1 MYEFLETPTE
11 EYIYDLHQHRHQY
24 RLFINAIVNN
34 TLSEGEWM
42 LFHALVISYIEN
54 HPELSH
60 LDYDTSPKQD
70 IFMCILELLDSECD
84 KAINNYRGDLSDLTM
99 GDILHWDE
107 IFYYIGMEQRAKTAI
122 NKAFE

>member
-1 MYEFLETPTE
+1 MAVSREFERGPLCVS
-11 EYIYDLHQHRHQY
+11 R
-24 RLFINAIVNN
+24 
-34 TLSEGEWM
+34 SK
-42 LFHALVISYIEN
+42 VIQESFMGV
-54 HPELSH
+54 
-60 LDYDTSPKQD
+60 LD
-70 IFMCILELLDSECD
+70 LLDSERD